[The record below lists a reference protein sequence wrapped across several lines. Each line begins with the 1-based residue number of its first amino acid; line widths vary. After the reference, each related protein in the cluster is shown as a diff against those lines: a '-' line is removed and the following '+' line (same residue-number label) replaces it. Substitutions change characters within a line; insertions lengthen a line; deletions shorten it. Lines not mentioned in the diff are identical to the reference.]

1 MNLTLTT
8 RLVAGLRGSYDVTLA
23 VPDLESRREV
33 LDATVGQAP
42 CQQAIALLDR
52 CVANAGRQS
61 GDDGTRALAVG
72 DREAVL
78 LHLRA
83 ALFGDDLR
91 AVVRCPAPECGTEL
105 EIALGVSDLLAAT
118 ADREP
123 APHELAWD
131 DDEGSWHASFR
142 LPTGADQLAAL
153 GIAEHDAVTG
163 LLRACVLSVTCDGAE
178 PERWP
183 ATLSDRVEERMA
195 ALDPLA
201 DILLAA
207 GCPDCGSAWD
217 IPFDAGS
224 YLIEEMAADVRAAEA
239 EVHLLALA
247 YHWSEGDILALG
259 PARRRRYLE
268 RVLQE
273 PALGEAMW

>member
-1 MNLTLTT
+1 MELTLTT
-8 RLVAGLRGSYDVTLA
+8 RLVAGTHGPHDVTLA
-23 VPDLESRREV
+23 VPDLESRRAV

-52 CVANAGRQS
+52 CIAHAGAQG

-78 LHLRA
+78 LQLRA
-83 ALFGDDLR
+83 ALFGDDLE
-91 AVVRCPAPECGTEL
+91 AVVRCPAPGCGTEL
-105 EIALGVSDLLAAT
+105 QVALRVSELLPAT
-118 ADREP
+118 PDRAP

-153 GIAEHDAVTG
+153 GLAEHDALTG
-163 LLRACVLSVTCDGAE
+163 LLRACVLSVTRDGAE
-178 PERWP
+178 PGYWP
-183 ATLSDRVEERMA
+183 VTLSDRVEERMA
-195 ALDPLA
+195 ELDPLA

-207 GCPDCGSAWD
+207 NCPDCGTAWD

-247 YHWSEGDILALG
+247 YHWSEGDILALA

-273 PALGEAMW
+273 PAPGGSMW